1 MDLDRWLHGSQF
13 AMRFWRFPEQP
24 TALVRRS
31 LTYQKERSIRSA
43 PILGHMVEA
52 PDTALEPIGDVHRT
66 KVGREATEPMRADI
80 RLLGAIL
87 GDTIREQNG
96 DEVFELV
103 ERARVE
109 SFRVRRSEI
118 DRTEMSRMFDGIDI
132 HQALPVIRAFTHFA
146 LLANVAEDIHRE
158 RRRGVHVAAGEPPQ
172 DSSLAATYLKLDG
185 AELDSDTVA
194 EALKGALVSPVITA
208 HPTETR
214 RRTVFVTQHRI
225 TELMR
230 LHAEGHTETADGRP
244 VESELR
250 RQVLTL
256 WQTALIRLSRLQIS
270 DEIAVGLRLYPSAFF
285 EVIPQVNAEVRQAL
299 RQRWPEADLLSGPI
313 LQPGSWIG
321 GDRDGNPNVTADV
334 VRLASGGAAFTAL
347 SHYLAELDQLEQEL
361 SMSSRLLKVTDE
373 LAALAQG
380 CEDNARADEPYR
392 RALRVIR
399 ARLSATA
406 SEILDQQPQ
415 HLLDLGLSRYATPAE
430 LRSDLDVIDASL
442 RMHGS
447 ALLADD
453 RLALLR
459 EGVHVFGFHL
469 SGLDMRQNSDV
480 HEEVVGELLAWAGVH
495 PDYSSLPEE
504 QRVELLV
511 AELST
516 RRPLIGDRAR
526 LSDLARSEL
535 DIIAAATHAVETYGP
550 AAVPN
555 YVISMCRSVSDML
568 EAAILLKEGGL
579 LDASGDEPYCPVG
592 ISPLFETID
601 DLHNG
606 ATILQAMLE
615 LPLYRALVAARG
627 ESQEVMLGYS
637 DSNKD
642 GGYLAANWAVYRAEL
657 ALVETARKNGIR
669 LRLFHG
675 RGGTVGRGGGPSYQA
690 ILAQPPGAVNGSL
703 RLTEQGEVIAAKYAE
718 PQVARRNLESL
729 LAATLESTLLDVEG
743 LGEAAE
749 PAYAVL
755 DEVATLAQRSYAELV
770 HDTPGFVEYFK
781 ASTPVSEIGSL
792 NIGSRPTSR
801 KPTESIS
808 DLRAIPWVLAW
819 SQSRVMLPGW
829 YGTGTAFEQWIGA
842 GSDSEEERLATL
854 HELYQR
860 WPFFRS
866 VLSNMAQVLAKSDL
880 GLAAHYSELVAD
892 ESLRRRVFDKIVDE
906 HHRTIAMY
914 KRITGEDDL
923 LADNP
928 ALARS
933 VFNRFPYLEPLNHL
947 QVELLRR
954 YRGGEDD
961 ELVQRGI
968 LLTMNGLAS
977 ALRNSG

>member
-1 MDLDRWLHGSQF
+1 M
-13 AMRFWRFPEQP
+13 A
-24 TALVRRS
+24 
-31 LTYQKERSIRSA
+31 
-43 PILGHMVEA
+43 EA
-52 PDTALEPIGDVHRT
+52 PDVALEPIGAVQRT
-66 KVGREATEPMRADI
+66 QVGREATEPMRADI
-80 RLLGAIL
+80 RLLGTIL
-87 GDTIREQNG
+87 GDTVREQNG
-96 DEVFELV
+96 DEVFALV

-109 SFRVRRSEI
+109 SFRVRHSEI
-118 DRTEMSRMFDGIDI
+118 DRADMARLFDGIDI
-132 HQALPVIRAFTHFA
+132 HRAIPVIRAFSHFA

-158 RRRGVHVAAGEPPQ
+158 RRRAIHVAAGEPPQ
-172 DSSLAATYLKLDG
+172 DSTLAATYAKLDR
-185 AELDSDTVA
+185 ARLDSATVA
-194 EALKGALVSPVITA
+194 DALRVALVSPVITA

-225 TELMR
+225 TQLMR
-230 LHAEGHTETADGRP
+230 LRADGHTETDHGRNI
-244 VESELR
+244 EFELR

-256 WQTALIRLSRLQIS
+256 WQTALLRLSRLQIT
-270 DEIAVGLRLYPSAFF
+270 DEIEVGLRYYPAAFF
-285 EVIPQVNAEVRQAL
+285 KVIPQVNAEVRDAL
-299 RQRWPEADLLSGPI
+299 RARWPDADLLAGPI

-334 VRLASGGAAFTAL
+334 VRQASGDAAFTAL
-347 SHYLAELDQLEQEL
+347 SHYLGELTALEQEL
-361 SMSSRLLKVTDE
+361 TMSARLVAVTPE
-373 LAALAQG
+373 LAALAEG
-380 CEDNARADEPYR
+380 CTERARADEPYR
-392 RALRVIR
+392 RALRVVR
-399 ARLSATA
+399 GRLTATA
-406 SEILDQQPQ
+406 AAILDRQPQ
-415 HLLDLGLSRYATPAE
+415 HGLGLDLPAYAAPSE
-430 LRSDLDVIDASL
+430 LQADLDTIDASL
-442 RMHGS
+442 RTHGS

-459 EGVHVFGFHL
+459 EGVRVFGFHL
-469 SGLDMRQNSDV
+469 CGLDMRQNSDV

-495 PDYSSLPEE
+495 RDYGALAEGE
-504 QRVELLV
+504 RVALLADELGSRRPLV
-511 AELST
+511 GEHAELSE
-516 RRPLIGDRAR
+516 
-526 LSDLARSEL
+526 LARNEL
-535 DIIAAATHAVETYGP
+535 GVVRAAARAVELYGP

-555 YVISMCRSVSDML
+555 YVISMCRSVSDIL
-568 EAAILLKEGGL
+568 EAAILLKEAGL
-579 LDASGDEPYCPVG
+579 LDASGPEPYCPVG

-606 ATILQAMLE
+606 AAILDAMLE
-615 LPLYRALVAARG
+615 LPIYQAIVDARG
-627 ESQEVMLGYS
+627 GCQEVMLGYS

-642 GGYLAANWAVYRAEL
+642 GGYLASSWAVYRAEL
-657 ALVETARKNGIR
+657 ALVEVARKSGIR

-718 PQVARRNLESL
+718 PQLARRNLESL
-729 LAATLESTLLDVEG
+729 VAATLESTLLDVEG
-743 LGEAAE
+743 LGDAAD

-755 DEVATLAQRSYAELV
+755 GEVAALAQRAYAELV
-770 HDTPGFVEYFK
+770 HDTPGFVEYFL

-801 KPTESIS
+801 KPTSSIA

-829 YGTGTAFEQWIGA
+829 YGTGSAFEQWITA
-842 GSDSEEERLATL
+842 GPESESERVEIL
-854 HELYQR
+854 HDLYQR
-860 WPFFRS
+860 WPFFRGL
-866 VLSNMAQVLAKSDL
+866 LSNLAQVLAKSDL
-880 GLAAHYSELVAD
+880 GLAARYAELVAD
-892 ESLRRRVFDKIVDE
+892 EELRRRVFDKIVDE
-906 HHRTIAMY
+906 HRRTIEMH
-914 KRITGEDDL
+914 KLITGQDDL

-954 YRGGEDD
+954 YRSGDDD

>member
-1 MDLDRWLHGSQF
+1 MVEVSDI
-13 AMRFWRFPEQP
+13 
-24 TALVRRS
+24 AL
-31 LTYQKERSIRSA
+31 A
-43 PILGHMVEA
+43 PIGAVQ
-52 PDTALEPIGDVHRT
+52 RT
-66 KVGREATEPMRADI
+66 RVGREATEPMRADI
-80 RLLGAIL
+80 RLLGTIL
-87 GDTIREQNG
+87 GDTVREQNG
-96 DEVFELV
+96 HDVFDLV

-118 DRTEMSRMFDGIDI
+118 DRAEMSRMFSGLDI
-132 HQALPVIRAFTHFA
+132 HLAIPIIRAFSHFA

-158 RRRGVHVAAGEPPQ
+158 RRRAIHADAGEPPQ
-172 DSSLAATYLKLDG
+172 DSSLAATYAKLDL
-185 AELDSDTVA
+185 AELDSSTVA
-194 EALKGALVSPVITA
+194 GALKGALVSPVITA

-230 LHAEGHTETADGRP
+230 LHAAGHTETDDGRGI
-244 VESELR
+244 ELELR

-256 WQTALIRLSRLQIS
+256 WQTALIRLSRLQIT
-270 DEIAVGLRLYPSAFF
+270 DEIDVGLRYYPAALFK
-285 EVIPQVNAEVRQAL
+285 VIPQVNAEVRDAL
-299 RQRWPEADLLSGPI
+299 RTRWPDADLLAAPI

-334 VRLASGGAAFTAL
+334 VRRATGSAAFTAL
-347 SHYLAELDQLEQEL
+347 TRYLAELTDLEQEL
-361 SMSSRLLKVTDE
+361 SMSARLITVTPE
-373 LAALAQG
+373 LTALAEG
-380 CEDNARADEPYR
+380 CPETARADEPYR
-392 RALRVIR
+392 RAVRVIR
-399 ARLSATA
+399 ARLTATA
-406 SEILDQQPQ
+406 AEILDQRPQ
-415 HLLDLGLSRYATPAE
+415 HELDLGLPPYSAPAE

-442 RMHGS
+442 RTHGA

-453 RLALLR
+453 RLARLR
-459 EGVHVFGFHL
+459 ESVHVFGFHL

-480 HEEVVGELLAWAGVH
+480 HEEVVSELLAWAGVH
-495 PDYSSLPEE
+495 PDYGSLPEDE
-504 QRVELLV
+504 RVELL
-511 AELST
+511 AGELRT
-516 RRPLIGDRAR
+516 RRPLVGDRAQ
-526 LSDLARSEL
+526 LSDLARGEL
-535 DIIAAATHAVETYGP
+535 GVVAAAAHAVGLYGS

-555 YVISMCRSVSDML
+555 YIISMCQSVSDVL
-568 EAAILLKEGGL
+568 EAAILLKEAGL
-579 LDASGDEPYCPVG
+579 LDTSGPEPYCPVG
-592 ISPLFETID
+592 ISPLFETIE
-601 DLHNG
+601 DLRNG
-606 ATILQAMLE
+606 ASILQAMLD
-615 LPLYRALVAARG
+615 LPIYRAVVSARG
-627 ESQEVMLGYS
+627 DSQEVMLGYS

-657 ALVETARKNGIR
+657 TLVEVARKAGIR

-690 ILAQPPGAVNGSL
+690 ILAQPPGAVHGSL

-718 PQVARRNLESL
+718 PELARRNLESL
-729 LAATLESTLLDVEG
+729 VAATLESTLLDVEG
-743 LGEAAE
+743 LGDDAE

-755 DEVATLAQRSYAELV
+755 DDVATLAHRAYAELV
-770 HDTPGFVEYFK
+770 HETPGFVEYFK

-801 KPTESIS
+801 KPTSSIA

-829 YGTGTAFEQWIGA
+829 YGTGSAFEQWIAA
-842 GSDSEEERLATL
+842 GPESETDRVETL

-866 VLSNMAQVLAKSDL
+866 VLSNLAQVLAKSDM
-880 GLAAHYSELVAD
+880 GLAARYAELVAD
-892 ESLRRRVFDKIVDE
+892 EALRHRVFGMIVDE
-906 HHRTIAMY
+906 HRRTIAMH
-914 KRITGEDDL
+914 KLITGQDDL

-954 YRGGEDD
+954 YRSGDDD

>member
-1 MDLDRWLHGSQF
+1 MAETTD
-13 AMRFWRFPEQP
+13 A
-24 TALVRRS
+24 
-31 LTYQKERSIRSA
+31 
-43 PILGHMVEA
+43 
-52 PDTALEPIGDVHRT
+52 ALEPIGAVHRT
-66 KVGREATEPMRADI
+66 QVGREATEPMRADI
-80 RLLGAIL
+80 RLLGTIL
-87 GDTIREQNG
+87 GDTVREQNG

-109 SFRVRRSEI
+109 AFRVRRSEI
-118 DRTEMSRMFDGIDI
+118 DRAEMSRMFDGIDI
-132 HQALPVIRAFTHFA
+132 HLAIPVIRAFSHFA

-158 RRRGVHVAAGEPPQ
+158 RRRAIHVAAGEPPQ
-172 DSSLAATYLKLDG
+172 DSSLAATYAKLDI
-185 AELDSDTVA
+185 AQLDSATVA
-194 EALKGALVSPVITA
+194 DALRGALVAPVSTA

-230 LHAEGHTETADGRP
+230 LRAEGHTETDDGRP
-244 VESELR
+244 IEFELR

-256 WQTALIRLSRLQIS
+256 WQTALVRLSRLQIS
-270 DEIAVGLRLYPSAFF
+270 DEIDAGLRLYPSAFF
-285 EVIPQVNAEVRQAL
+285 EVVPQVNAEVREAL
-299 RQRWPEADLLSGPI
+299 RTRWPDADLLAAPI

-334 VRLASGGAAFTAL
+334 VRLATGNAAYTAL
-347 SHYLAELDQLEQEL
+347 AHYLAELTALEQEL
-361 SMSSRLLKVTDE
+361 TMSGRLVTVTPELTE
-373 LAALAQG
+373 LAEG
-380 CEDNARADEPYR
+380 CTEQARADEPYR

-399 ARLSATA
+399 GRLTATA
-406 SEILDQQPQ
+406 SQILDRRPQ
-415 HLLDLGLSRYATPAE
+415 NVLDMSLPPYLTPTD
-430 LRSDLDVIDASL
+430 LRADLDTIDASL
-442 RMHGS
+442 RTHGA

-459 EGVHVFGFHL
+459 EGVGVFGFHL
-469 SGLDMRQNSDV
+469 CGLDMRQNSDV
-480 HEEVVGELLAWAGVH
+480 HEEVIAELLAWAGVH
-495 PDYSSLPEE
+495 ADYRSLPEDE
-504 QRVELLV
+504 RVELL
-511 AELST
+511 AGELST
-516 RRPLIGDRAR
+516 RRPLLGDRALATPPDCGG
-526 LSDLARSEL
+526 LSELARGEL
-535 DIIAAATHAVETYGP
+535 GVLAAAARAVEIYGP
-550 AAVPN
+550 ATVPN
-555 YVISMCRSVSDML
+555 YVISMCRSVSDVL
-568 EAAILLKEGGL
+568 EAAILLKEAGL
-579 LDASGDEPYCPVG
+579 LDASRPQPYCPVG

-606 ATILQAMLE
+606 AAILQAMLD
-615 LPLYRALVAARG
+615 LPLYRALVSARG
-627 ESQEVMLGYS
+627 DAQEVMLGYS

-657 ALVETARKNGIR
+657 ALVEVARKTGIR

-690 ILAQPPGAVNGSL
+690 ILAQPPGAVSGSL

-718 PQVARRNLESL
+718 PRMARRNLESL
-729 LAATLESTLLDVEG
+729 VAATLESTLLDVEG
-743 LGEAAE
+743 LGDAAE

-755 DEVATLAQRSYAELV
+755 DEVAGLAQRAYAELV
-770 HDTPGFVEYFK
+770 HETPGFVDYFK
-781 ASTPVSEIGSL
+781 ASTPVSEIGAL

-801 KPTESIS
+801 KPTESIA

-829 YGTGTAFEQWIGA
+829 YGTGTAFEQWIAA
-842 GSDSEEERLATL
+842 GPEAERVHTL
-854 HELYQR
+854 RDLYER

-880 GLAAHYSELVAD
+880 GLAARYAELVPD
-892 ESLRRRVFDKIVDE
+892 ESLRRRVFDKIIDE
-906 HHRTIAMY
+906 HQRTLAMH
-914 KRITGEDDL
+914 KLITGQDDL
-923 LADNP
+923 LADNV

-954 YRGGEDD
+954 YRSGDDD